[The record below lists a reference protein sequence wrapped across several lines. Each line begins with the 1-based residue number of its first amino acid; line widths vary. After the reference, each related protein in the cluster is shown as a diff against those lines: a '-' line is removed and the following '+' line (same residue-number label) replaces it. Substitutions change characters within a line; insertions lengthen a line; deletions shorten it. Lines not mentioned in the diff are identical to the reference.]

1 MKKSVVLLVVVVLS
15 ISQVAA
21 QKTAPASVAK
31 LVYPGVVF
39 GTALNS
45 NSCFNM
51 EAQQVSV
58 SSDSGLRYY
67 LADRYVFSNG
77 FRERFMIQYFRVRN
91 RILDHLLA

>member
-15 ISQVAA
+15 ISQLAA
-21 QKTAPASVAK
+21 QKTGPASVAK

-51 EAQQVSV
+51 EAQQGSV
-58 SSDSGLRYY
+58 SSDSGLRYC
-67 LADRYVFSNG
+67 LADRYVYSDK

-91 RILDHLLA
+91 RLLDHLLA